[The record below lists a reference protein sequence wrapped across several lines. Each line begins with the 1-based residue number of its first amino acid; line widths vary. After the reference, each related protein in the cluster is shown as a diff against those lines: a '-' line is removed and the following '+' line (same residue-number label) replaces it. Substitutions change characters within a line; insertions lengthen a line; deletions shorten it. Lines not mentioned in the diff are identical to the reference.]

1 MKQTKM
7 QDMMIPSVALGTWS
21 WGFGGIAGGDS
32 IFGNQ
37 FDAADLKPV
46 YDRAMDLGLTL
57 WDTAT
62 VYGSGA
68 SETILGNFV
77 EGDDRA
83 IVSTKF
89 SPVLADGMTDD
100 QKPLEKFLD
109 ESRARLH
116 KDVIDIY
123 WIHNTDDVDRWTRAL
138 IPLLQSGK
146 VKKVG
151 VSNHNLEQIKY
162 AQGILKEAG
171 FRIHAIQNH
180 FSLLYRTLETTGIL
194 DYCKEE
200 DITVFS
206 YMVLEQGAL
215 SGKYT
220 VENPLPAGTR
230 RGEAFPPA
238 TLAKLQP
245 LFDYMAELATKYDA
259 STAQI
264 ATAWAVNKGTVP
276 IIGVTK
282 VAQVDDAAKAGSIEL
297 AADEVA
303 RMDEI
308 AIATGVTVKGEW
320 EQSM

>member
-1 MKQTKM
+1 
-7 QDMMIPSVALGTWS
+7 
-21 WGFGGIAGGDS
+21 
-32 IFGNQ
+32 
-37 FDAADLKPV
+37 
-46 YDRAMDLGLTL
+46 
-57 WDTAT
+57 
-62 VYGSGA
+62 
-68 SETILGNFV
+68 
-77 EGDDRA
+77 
-83 IVSTKF
+83 
-89 SPVLADGMTDD
+89 
-100 QKPLEKFLD
+100 
-109 ESRARLH
+109 
-116 KDVIDIY
+116 
-123 WIHNTDDVDRWTRAL
+123 
-138 IPLLQSGK
+138 
-146 VKKVG
+146 
-151 VSNHNLEQIKY
+151 
-162 AQGILKEAG
+162 
-171 FRIHAIQNH
+171 IQNH

-264 ATAWAVNKGTVP
+264 ATTWAVNKGTVP